1 MLRHLASQVAVAC
14 GYTVDE
20 IKEIAVS
27 FDFAGIAEETER
39 ATLILQVLSL
49 LEGLY

>member
-1 MLRHLASQVAVAC
+1 MAC

-49 LEGLY
+49 LFFFLLYTRTDTDT